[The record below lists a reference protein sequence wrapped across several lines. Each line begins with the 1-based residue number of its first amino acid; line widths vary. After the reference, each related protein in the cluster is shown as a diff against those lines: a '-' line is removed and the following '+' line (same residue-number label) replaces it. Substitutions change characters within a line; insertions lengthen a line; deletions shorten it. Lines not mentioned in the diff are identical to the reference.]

1 MTSSK
6 KENPLISVIVP
17 NYNHARYLRKRLDSI
32 IYQSYSNIEIILLDD
47 ASTDDSREILAEY
60 AAIDSRIQCYYN
72 EENSGSPFRQWQ
84 KGIDLACGEYI
95 WIAESDDFADST
107 FLETLLQKLEKNATV
122 GLAYCSSWQV
132 DESDRMIRLLEP
144 WASEP
149 DAQRWTEDFI
159 NEGKSEIREYPLI
172 GTNIHNTSAVLLRR
186 SLINQVD
193 RQFLNFRY
201 SGDWFFF
208 VSAILQ
214 TDIAFCS
221 SALNY
226 YRWHSSSV
234 TTAAEKEGIGVYE
247 GCQIA
252 NYLISKVNVDS
263 RKIRHF
269 ANYWLEKWAESRTGI
284 SFRLNVAIFYEAIQL
299 TLNGRIIPLVKKANT
314 GQILRWV
321 RQMATR
327 FFSASTTKVL
337 KADPIMEHI
346 VKGRVPW
353 SRTYNAY
360 QRDFVIGAIEDE
372 CLMRTFKDG
381 LSLPAGYGV
390 GVDERCVEYPW
401 LFSCFPASPGK
412 VLDAG
417 SVLNYDYILDQP
429 AIKEDDLTILTLGPE
444 AGACY
449 YIKGVSYLFADL
461 RDTPIRDNF
470 FDFIVCLSTLEHVGM
485 DNTIFTNNSRYKE
498 NRPTDFVMVMNEFRR
513 ILKPRGTLLLS
524 VPYGKYQNMGMQQ
537 QFDKAL
543 LTEAMEA
550 FGPVDRS
557 SMTFYQ
563 YQSSGWQVARED
575 ECCEAQYN
583 DWIAQFWTK
592 GVPIPQIVR
601 VEPDLAAAARAVACV
616 QMVKSQ

>member
-1 MTSSK
+1 MTSYK
-6 KENPLISVIVP
+6 QENPLISVIVP
-17 NYNHARYLRKRLDSI
+17 NFNHARYLRKRLDSI

-47 ASTDDSREILAEY
+47 ASTDDSREVLAEY
-60 AAIDSRIQCYYN
+60 AANDSRIQCRYN

-84 KGIDLACGEYI
+84 KGIDLAYGEYI

-107 FLETLLQKLEKNATV
+107 FLETLVQKLEKNPTV

-132 DESDRMIRLLEP
+132 DESDRVIRLLEP
-144 WASEP
+144 WANESN
-149 DAQRWTEDFI
+149 AQRWTEDFI
-159 NEGKSEIREYPLI
+159 NKGKSEIRAYPLV

-234 TTAAEKEGIGVYE
+234 TTGAEKEGIGVYE

-252 NYLISKVNVDS
+252 NYLISKVNVDA
-263 RKIRHF
+263 RKLRHF
-269 ANYWLEKWAESRTGI
+269 SDYWLERWAERRAGI
-284 SFRLNVAIFYEAIQL
+284 SFRLNAAIFREAVQL
-299 TLNGRIIPLVKKANT
+299 TWNARIIPFLKKASP
-314 GQILRWV
+314 GKILRWV
-321 RQMATR
+321 RRMAR
-327 FFSASTTKVL
+327 RLFSESTPKVL
-337 KADPIMEHI
+337 KADPIKEHI
-346 VKGRVPW
+346 VNGRVPW
-353 SRTYNAY
+353 SRTYIAY

-381 LSLPAGYGV
+381 LSLPAGYGI

-401 LFSCFPASPGK
+401 LFSCFPTNPGK

-429 AIKEDDLTILTLGPE
+429 AIEEGDLTILTLGPE
-444 AGACY
+444 EGACY
-449 YIKGVSYLFADL
+449 YMKGVSYLFADL
-461 RDTPIRDNF
+461 RDIPIRDNF

-485 DNTIFTNNSRYKE
+485 DNTIFTGKSRYAE
-498 NRPTDFVMVMNEFRR
+498 NRPTDFVMVMKEFRR

-557 SMTFYQ
+557 SKTFYN
-563 YQSSGWQVARED
+563 YQSSGWQVAGEG
-575 ECCEAQYN
+575 ECGEAQYN

-601 VEPDLAAAARAVACV
+601 VESDLAAAARAVACV